1 VPSLLIQMPLG
12 AAVGYVVSLGA
23 VWVINR
29 LRLEYDGLYP
39 VVTIAAACL
48 AFGGAGVFGGN
59 AFLSV
64 YVAGLCM
71 GSRTFVHRIS
81 LRQFH
86 EGAGWLMQIVMF
98 VLLGLLS
105 FPSQL
110 PAVALPAM
118 ALALFLV
125 FVARPFA
132 VFLSLA
138 PVKVPR
144 RAQAFIAW
152 AGLRGAVPIVLATIP
167 VVEGV
172 ENSRTLFH
180 VVFFIVLTSVLLQ
193 GTTLRPVARAL
204 GVLAPPSREPAE
216 DMREVGGKNLV
227 ETTVGPGS
235 SVVGRQ
241 VVELRLPATAILV
254 LLTRDG
260 RSYVPRG
267 STVIAEGD
275 QILIATRRDDQDE
288 ILARFV

>member
-1 VPSLLIQMPLG
+1 
-12 AAVGYVVSLGA
+12 
-23 VWVINR
+23 
-29 LRLEYDGLYP
+29 
-39 VVTIAAACL
+39 
-48 AFGGAGVFGGN
+48 
-59 AFLSV
+59 
-64 YVAGLCM
+64 
-71 GSRTFVHRIS
+71 
-81 LRQFH
+81 
-86 EGAGWLMQIVMF
+86 
-98 VLLGLLS
+98 
-105 FPSQL
+105 
-110 PAVALPAM
+110 
-118 ALALFLV
+118 
-125 FVARPFA
+125 
-132 VFLSLA
+132 
-138 PVKVPR
+138 
-144 RAQAFIAW
+144 
-152 AGLRGAVPIVLATIP
+152 
-167 VVEGV
+167 V